1 VTDNGVGI
9 PADMLAK
16 VFYLFTQVEGT
27 LERSQGGLGIGLTL
41 VKRLVEL
48 HGGTV
53 EATSDGAWRGSRF
66 VVRLP
71 RMVKVAALPPAL
83 PAIAANGKLRPHRI
97 LVADD
102 NRDAADS
109 LATMLRLGGHE
120 VGVAYDGREAVALAE
135 TFRPEIALLDIGM
148 PRMNGYET
156 ALALRHLPNAA
167 AVRLFA
173 LTGWGQPD
181 DKRRSR
187 AAGFD
192 HHFVKPLDP
201 AEFERV
207 LVERSEATL

>member
-1 VTDNGVGI
+1 MR
-9 PADMLAK
+9 A
-16 VFYLFTQVEGT
+16 
-27 LERSQGGLGIGLTL
+27 
-41 VKRLVEL
+41 
-48 HGGTV
+48 
-53 EATSDGAWRGSRF
+53 
-66 VVRLP
+66 
-71 RMVKVAALPPAL
+71 
-83 PAIAANGKLRPHRI
+83 HRI

-109 LATMLRLGGHE
+109 LAAMLRLGGHE
-120 VGVAYDGREAVALAE
+120 VSVAYDGREALRLAE
-135 TFRPEIALLDIGM
+135 SFRPEVALLDIGM

-156 ALALRHLPNAA
+156 AQALRQQQDSTLLT
-167 AVRLFA
+167 LFA

-207 LVERSEATL
+207 LAERAWPLGGDTTSQRGEAAL